1 MSTRKKTTRVTAV
14 RKPLLP
20 TLPFLEAAPRLSD
33 RHRQLVLDC
42 AARLRLRARTMVYEQ
57 ESPAKWLFL
66 VSEGAVRS
74 FRDLPSGKRRIAAFL
89 FRGDVFGLTQNG
101 RYVNA
106 AETVTAA
113 TLYRIPLDRLAE
125 LMRHEPDLQFV
136 LLAKVTHA
144 LREAQ
149 RRAIAIGRRDA
160 TGRVAMFLMM
170 LRGQRSEDKRTRE
183 TIPLVMS
190 RSDIAD
196 FLCLSLDAVRR
207 AAADL
212 ERRHLVSFETRG
224 VAHILDEKRLLR
236 LASAV

>member
-1 MSTRKKTTRVTAV
+1 MKTTRVTAV
-14 RKPLLP
+14 RKPLMP
-20 TLPFLEAAPRLSD
+20 ALPFLEAPPRLSD
-33 RHRQLVLDC
+33 RQRQLVLDC
-42 AARLRLRARTMVYEQ
+42 SARLRLRARTRVYEQ

-66 VSEGAVRS
+66 VAEGAVRS

-89 FRGDVFGLTQNG
+89 FRGDVFGLTHKG

-106 AETVTAA
+106 AETVTAT

-170 LRGQRSEDKRTRE
+170 LRRQRSEDTRTRE
-183 TIPLVMS
+183 TVPLVMS

-224 VAHILDEKRLLR
+224 VARILDEKRLLR